1 VDVRRSQKIYIFA
14 APRDVARLF
23 RAVACSVRRALERR
37 VGRAVTEGDAVEW
50 MFDHA
55 FETWG
60 ANDPRVRREHRV
72 FERDG
77 WRCTVPG
84 CSSYRNLHDHHV
96 VFRSAGGSDDPAN
109 RTTLCAFHHLR
120 GVHAGRVR
128 CLGEAPAGLR
138 FELGLRAGRLPLLRY
153 GAREELLARCTPAA
167 TSWTPRAAG
176 CVTSVTS
183 CGTPG

>member
-1 VDVRRSQKIYIFA
+1 VCVRVDGEDRDPGALCAARAGEEESARFFFA

-37 VGRAVTEGDAVEW
+37 ASRPVTEGEAVEW

-55 FETWG
+55 FESWG
-60 ANDPRVRREHRV
+60 ANGPRVRRAHRV

-84 CSSYRNLHDHHV
+84 CSSYRNLHDHHI
-96 VFRSAGGSDDPAN
+96 VFRSAGGSDELAN

-128 CLGEAPAGLR
+128 CAGRAPLGLR
-138 FELGLRAGRLPLLRY
+138 FELGLRDGRQPLLRY
-153 GAREELLARCTPAA
+153 
-167 TSWTPRAAG
+167 AG
-176 CVTSVTS
+176 GDVLPSS
-183 CGTPG
+183 CL